1 MIKHAV
7 CKKKPPG
14 PHLGRARGQNP
25 TLPKALVAWLVG
37 LTLVTLGSVRP
48 DEAAAARRHPPGHFG
63 LEVGYLAPDFALPDL
78 EGKVR
83 RLSDFKGKVVLL
95 NFWSTWC
102 QPCRDEMPSMQRAFE
117 QHNRHGLEIVAVS
130 LNVEGKPV
138 VEEFVQEFNLTF
150 PVLLDPKKEAGRLY
164 RIYALPTSFLVDP
177 EGGIA
182 YKLIG
187 AREWDTEAS
196 WQLIQRILRGET
208 GS

>member
-1 MIKHAV
+1 V
-7 CKKKPPG
+7 S
-14 PHLGRARGQNP
+14 LQVF
-25 TLPKALVAWLVG
+25 VAWLVG
-37 LTLVTLGSVRP
+37 LTLVLLGSTRP
-48 DEAAAARRHPPGHFG
+48 DEAWAARMHPPGHFG

-78 EGKVR
+78 QGKVR

-102 QPCRDEMPSMQRAFE
+102 KPCRDEMPSMQRAFE
-117 QHNRHGLEIVAVS
+117 QHNRHGFEIVAVS

-138 VEEFVQEFNLTF
+138 VEEFMQEFNLRFT
-150 PVLLDPKKEAGRLY
+150 VLLDPKKEAGRLY

-196 WQLIQRILRGET
+196 WQLIQKILGGET

>member
-1 MIKHAV
+1 MGRMA
-7 CKKKPPG
+7 KPFV
-14 PHLGRARGQNP
+14 RF
-25 TLPKALVAWLVG
+25 LVG
-37 LTLVTLGSVRP
+37 LMIVFVGGHHAQAL
-48 DEAAAARRHPPGHFG
+48 AAEKHPKGHIG

-83 RLSDFKGKVVLL
+83 RLSDYRGKVVLL

-102 QPCRDEMPSMQRAFE
+102 KPCREEMPSMQRAFE
-117 QHNRHGLEIVAVS
+117 RHNRHGFEIVAVS

-138 VEEFVQEFNLTF
+138 VEEFVQEFDLTF
-150 PVLLDPKKEAGRLY
+150 TVLLDPKKRTGRLY

-187 AREWDTEAS
+187 TREWDTEAS
-196 WQLIQRILRGET
+196 WQLIQGLFQGET

>member
-1 MIKHAV
+1 MITDLVHKEKAMV
-7 CKKKPPG
+7 L
-14 PHLGRARGQNP
+14 HLREARGRAP
-25 TLPKALVAWLVG
+25 VSSKVFVAWLVG
-37 LTLVTLGSVRP
+37 LTLVSLGSARP
-48 DEAAAARRHPPGHFG
+48 DEAQAAKKHPPWHTG

-78 EGKVR
+78 GGKVR

-117 QHNRHGLEIVAVS
+117 RHNRHGFEIVAVS
-130 LNVEGKPV
+130 LNVEGKSA
-138 VEEFVQEFNLTF
+138 VEEFVKELNLTF

-177 EGGIA
+177 EGGLA

-187 AREWDTEAS
+187 VREWDTEAS
-196 WQLIQRILRGET
+196 WQLIQKILQGEA

>member
-1 MIKHAV
+1 MIKDPV
-7 CKKKPPG
+7 QRRKTPVPYPG
-14 PHLGRARGQNP
+14 GGRGRTRVP
-25 TLPKALVAWLVG
+25 SKVVVVWLAG
-37 LTLVTLGSVRP
+37 LTLVTLGSFRP
-48 DEAAAARRHPPGHFG
+48 DEAQAARMHPPGHFG
-63 LEVGYLAPDFALPDL
+63 LEAGYLAPDFALPDL

-102 QPCRDEMPSMQRAFE
+102 KPCRDEMPSMQRAFE
-117 QHNRHGLEIVAVS
+117 QHNRHGFEIVAVS

-164 RIYALPTSFLVDP
+164 RVYALPTSFLVDP

-182 YKLIG
+182 YKLVG

-196 WQLIQRILRGET
+196 WQLIQKILQGEA